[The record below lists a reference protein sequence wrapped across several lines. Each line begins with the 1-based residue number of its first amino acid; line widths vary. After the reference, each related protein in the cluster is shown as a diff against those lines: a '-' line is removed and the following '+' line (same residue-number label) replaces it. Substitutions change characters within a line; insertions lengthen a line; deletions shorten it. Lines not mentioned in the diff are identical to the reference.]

1 MILSIWRS
9 CFAIRGEKATNVM
22 IFVFLGVKWRSA
34 HSKAKENRTRL
45 LSDIEYFEL
54 ALVQS
59 QHKIFFYWLNQAM
72 VSTNKALISNHK
84 PSVILPDA

>member
-1 MILSIWRS
+1 MINDSFHLEKLF
-9 CFAIRGEKATNVM
+9 CNLGEKATNVM

-59 QHKIFFYWLNQAM
+59 QHKILFLL
-72 VSTNKALISNHK
+72 VKSNYGLH
-84 PSVILPDA
+84 